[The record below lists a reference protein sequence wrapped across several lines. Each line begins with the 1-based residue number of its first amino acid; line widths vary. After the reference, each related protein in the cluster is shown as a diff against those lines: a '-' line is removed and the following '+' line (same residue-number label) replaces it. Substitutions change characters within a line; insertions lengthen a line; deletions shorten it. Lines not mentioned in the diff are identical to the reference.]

1 MQPSTE
7 RQERAEAIL
16 DALDDAEQRE
26 LSEEASRDERRTE
39 RIKAALEQGSVEP
52 PDA

>member
-7 RQERAEAIL
+7 RQDRAEAIL
-16 DALDDAEQRE
+16 DALDDDEQRE
-26 LSEEASRDERRTE
+26 LSEEATRDEQRAQ
-39 RIKAALEQGSVEP
+39 RIKAALEQGSVGP